1 MSRILLLSYYFPP
14 IGGAGAQR
22 PAKFARFLHDLGHDV
37 VVLTGS
43 GRTGMTWTPAD
54 PTLERAVPPGVE
66 VVRVPGPE
74 PAPSEGMRNRFE
86 RLTRR
91 DNDWV
96 RWWQAGVLRAGAALQ
111 GIDVIHTIMSPF
123 SSAEAS
129 DRLARRLGIG
139 WIADL
144 GDPWALDEMMVYPTA
159 LHRRLEL
166 RRMRRLLGTAAAIV
180 MSTPEA
186 ARQLVDEFPELGR
199 RRVTAIPNGFDA
211 ADFDGATAPVASPSK
226 TFRIVHTGYLHT
238 AAGLR
243 QRDQSFV
250 RRLVGGGRP
259 GVDILTRS
267 HYFLLEAIER
277 LLQRDPTLRER
288 LELHL
293 AGVISAVD
301 SELAERSGIA
311 VLHGY
316 MSHAESIALM
326 RTADLLFL
334 PMQELPAGQRST
346 TVPGKTYEYLASG
359 RRILAAVPPGD
370 ARDLIAA
377 SGRGIVCE
385 PSDVDGLARAITD
398 AMSTR
403 TESIRNDEFARR
415 YSYEALAGE
424 VASVVADVVEE
435 SSTGSNH
442 ATRHHG

>member
-14 IGGAGAQR
+14 IGGAGSQR
-22 PAKFARFLHDLGHDV
+22 PAKFARYLHELGHDV

-54 PTLERAVPPGVE
+54 PTLERAVPAGVE

-74 PAPSEGMRNRFE
+74 PPPSDGMRNRFE
-86 RLTRR
+86 RLARR

-96 RWWQAGVLRAGAALQ
+96 RWWQAGVLRAGADLQ

-129 DRLARRLGIG
+129 DRLARRFGIG

-144 GDPWALDEMMVYPTA
+144 GDPWALDEMMVYPTGV
-159 LHRRLEL
+159 HRRLEL

-186 ARQLVDEFPELGR
+186 ARQLVAEFPELGG
-199 RRVTAIPNGFDA
+199 RRVTAIPNGYDA
-211 ADFDGATAPVASPSK
+211 ADFDGAATPFASSSER
-226 TFRIVHTGYLHT
+226 FRIVHTGYLHT

-259 GVDILTRS
+259 GVEILTRS
-267 HYFLLEAIER
+267 HYFLLEAIEQ
-277 LLQRDPTLRER
+277 LDPTLRDR

-293 AGVISAVD
+293 AGVISDVD
-301 SELAERSGIA
+301 RELAERSGIA

-316 MSHAESIALM
+316 MSHAESITLM
-326 RTADLLFL
+326 RSADLLFL
-334 PMQELPAGQRST
+334 PMQALEPGQRST

-385 PSDVDGLARAITD
+385 PGDVDGIARAITD
-398 AMSTR
+398 AMSRR
-403 TESIRNDEFARR
+403 TEPSRDDGFARR
-415 YSYEALAGE
+415 YSYEVLAGD
-424 VASVVADVVEE
+424 VASVVADVVAG
-435 SSTGSNH
+435 SATGLSQ
-442 ATRHHG
+442 AARHQG

>member
-22 PAKFARFLHDLGHDV
+22 PAKFARYLHDLGHDV

-54 PTLERAVPPGVE
+54 PTLEGAVPAGVE
-66 VVRVPGPE
+66 IVRVPGPE

-86 RLTRR
+86 RLARR

-96 RWWQAGVLRAGAALQ
+96 RWWQAGVLRAGGDLL

-159 LHRRLEL
+159 VHRRLEI

-186 ARQLVDEFPELGR
+186 ARQLVEEFPELGA

-211 ADFDGATAPVASPSK
+211 ADFGGAATPAGAPSDK
-226 TFRIVHTGYLHT
+226 FRVVHTGYLHT
-238 AAGLR
+238 EAGLR

-259 GVDILTRS
+259 GVEILPRS
-267 HYFLLEAIER
+267 HYFLLAAIEK
-277 LLQRDPTLRER
+277 LDPTLRDR

-293 AGVISAVD
+293 AGVISNVD
-301 SELAERSGIA
+301 RDLAERSGIA

-326 RTADLLFL
+326 RSADLLFL
-334 PMQELPAGQRST
+334 PMQALERGQRST
-346 TVPGKTYEYLASG
+346 TVPGKTYEYLAAG

-385 PSDVDGLARAITD
+385 PSDVDGLAEAITD
-398 AMSTR
+398 AMSR
-403 TESIRNDEFARR
+403 RAEPLPDDGFAQR
-415 YSYEALAGE
+415 YSYEVLAGA
-424 VASVVADVVEE
+424 VASVVADVMEG

-442 ATRHHG
+442 APRHQG